1 MLHTPICDYFGIK
14 YPILLAGMGGVAM
27 HKLVAAVSNAGG
39 LGVIGAASLSPDDL
53 RAEIRKTRELTDKPF
68 AVDLLAPIP
77 DMMRP
82 HVPVMIEEKI
92 KVFVAGLSV
101 PQEFVKVM
109 HDNGMK
115 IVVMCGKVHH
125 GVKSQEAG
133 ADVVVAQ
140 GTEAG
145 GHTGEIGMLS
155 LVPQM
160 IDAVKL
166 PVLAAGGI
174 ADGRQIA
181 AALTVGAQGV
191 VIGTRF
197 IATPEA
203 QAAPG
208 YRDAI
213 VKAHE
218 DSTMRTRATPA
229 RPAASSAPI
238 CARVGEG
245 SLEDSAVSH
254 AGADFAAQRSHELYG
269 TRRRRFDP
277 NRTFMPTGQGAGLI
291 HEIKPAAEVFA
302 DLLRETEAALR
313 KAQQLLSGDP
323 VRQHSARR
331 RCDECRQPRAR
342 SHAAGNAR
350 PDLLM
355 HLQLQPRRQSILE
368 YPRRER
374 GRRQLSEHGTQ
385 Q

>member
-1 MLHTPICDYFGIK
+1 
-14 YPILLAGMGGVAM
+14 M

-39 LGVIGAASLSPDDL
+39 LGVIGAASLSPNAL
-53 RAEIRKTRELTDKPF
+53 RDEIRKTRELTDKPF
-68 AVDLLAPIP
+68 AVDLLVPIP

-101 PQEFVKVM
+101 PQEFVKTM
-109 HDNGMK
+109 HDAGMK

-125 GVKSQEAG
+125 GIKSQDAG

-160 IDAVKL
+160 IDAVRL
-166 PVLAAGGI
+166 PVLAAGEI

-213 VKAHE
+213 VRAQE
-218 DSTMRTRATPA
+218 DSTLRTRAYTGKTCRVIRTPYA
-229 RPAASSAPI
+229 MEWEKDPSKIQPFPMQAQISS
-238 CARVGEG
+238 RNGVMN
-245 SLEDSAVSH
+245 
-254 AGADFAAQRSHELYG
+254 FTG
-269 TRRRRFDP
+269 TNGDVDP
-277 NRTFMPTGQGAGLI
+277 ERTFMPTGQGAGLI

-302 DLLRETEAALR
+302 DLLLETEAALR

-323 VRQHSARR
+323 ARQHSAAPMR
-331 RCDECRQPRAR
+331 
-342 SHAAGNAR
+342 
-350 PDLLM
+350 
-355 HLQLQPRRQSILE
+355 
-368 YPRRER
+368 
-374 GRRQLSEHGTQ
+374 
-385 Q
+385 

>member
-1 MLHTPICDYFGIK
+1 
-14 YPILLAGMGGVAM
+14 
-27 HKLVAAVSNAGG
+27 
-39 LGVIGAASLSPDDL
+39 
-53 RAEIRKTRELTDKPF
+53 
-68 AVDLLAPIP
+68 
-77 DMMRP
+77 
-82 HVPVMIEEKI
+82 
-92 KVFVAGLSV
+92 V

-125 GVKSQEAG
+125 GVKSQDAG

-160 IDAVKL
+160 IDAVAL

-203 QAAPG
+203 QAAQG
-208 YRDAI
+208 YREAI

-218 DSTMRTRATPA
+218 DSTLRTKAYTGKT
-229 RPAASSAPI
+229 
-238 CARVGEG
+238 CRVIRTEYA
-245 SLEDSAVSH
+245 LEWEKDPSKIQPFPMQAQTSQRNGVMNYTGRG
-254 AGADFAAQRSHELYG
+254 GADV
-269 TRRRRFDP
+269 DP
-277 NRTFMPTGQGAGLI
+277 KRTFMPTGQGAGLI
-291 HEIKPAAEVFA
+291 REIKPAAEVFA
-302 DLLRETEAALR
+302 DLLRETEESLH

-323 VRQHSARR
+323 TRQHSAAQTR
-331 RCDECRQPRAR
+331 
-342 SHAAGNAR
+342 
-350 PDLLM
+350 
-355 HLQLQPRRQSILE
+355 
-368 YPRRER
+368 
-374 GRRQLSEHGTQ
+374 
-385 Q
+385 